1 MKLSA
6 AMKPSMLART
16 ALLLV
21 AVAMLG
27 GCTRGTSDLRE
38 WITQQKAKR
47 GAPIP
52 PLPVIKTFE
61 TFTYADQDLRD
72 PFGPGAVEQEASAS
86 GPRPDQNRP
95 KQPLEMFALDSLR
108 MVGTI
113 GAGAGIEALVKDPS
127 GVIHPVHR
135 NEYMGQNYGR
145 ITAISDDH
153 IDLIEL
159 VSNGNGGWMEHPTSV
174 ALSEKQ
180 GTQGAMQ

>member
-1 MKLSA
+1 MKLST
-6 AMKPSMLART
+6 AMKPSTLSRL
-16 ALLLV
+16 ALLLL
-21 AVAMLG
+21 AVLLLG

-38 WITQQKAKR
+38 WIAQQKAKK

-72 PFGPGAVEQEASAS
+72 PFGPSAAEQSVATS

-95 KQPLEMFALDSLR
+95 KQPLEMFALDSLK

-113 GAGAGIEALVKDPS
+113 GAGAGIEALVKDPG

-135 NEYMGQNYGR
+135 GEYMGQNYGR

-153 IDLIEL
+153 IDLTEL
-159 VSNGNGGWMEHPTSV
+159 VSNGNGGWMERPASI
-174 ALSEKQ
+174 ALGDK
-180 GTQGAMQ
+180 

>member
-1 MKLSA
+1 MKLST
-6 AMKPSMLART
+6 AMKPSTLSRL
-16 ALLLV
+16 ALLLL
-21 AVAMLG
+21 AALLLG

-38 WITQQKAKR
+38 WIAQQKAKK

-72 PFGPGAVEQEASAS
+72 PFGASAAEQDSSAANS

-95 KQPLEMFALDSLR
+95 KQPLEMFALDSLK

-113 GAGAGIEALVKDPS
+113 GSGAGIEALVKDPG

-135 NEYMGQNYGR
+135 NEYLGQNYGR

-159 VSNGNGGWMEHPTSV
+159 VSNGNGGWMERPASM
-174 ALSEKQ
+174 ALGEK
-180 GTQGAMQ
+180 